1 MKMYAELAAWWPLL
15 SAPADY
21 AEEADAFIDI
31 LNLPPGERPTLLEL
45 GAGGGNLASHL
56 KARFAITLSDRS
68 PEMVEV
74 SRALNPDLDHV
85 VGDMRT
91 LRLDRIFDVVLIHD
105 AVMYCTTPDDLRAA
119 LETAAAHCRPG
130 GTVVVA
136 PDCVKETFEPRT
148 ETGGED
154 GPDGRGLRYL
164 EWSCDPD
171 PSDTTIEVLYA
182 LLLREPGGAVRVEL
196 DRHVEG
202 VFTERDWLATLADV
216 GLAVRVVRDRWGRHV
231 FVGVRTK
238 ADHG

>member
-1 MKMYAELAAWWPLL
+1 MKMYAELSSWWPLL

-21 AEEADAFIDI
+21 AEEADAFLDM
-31 LNLPPGERPTLLEL
+31 LKPPPDERPTLLEL

-74 SRALNPDLDHV
+74 SRILNPDLDHV

-91 LRLDRIFDVVLIHD
+91 LRLDRLFDVVLIHD
-105 AVMYCTTPDDLRAA
+105 AVMYCTTLDDLRAA

-136 PDCVKETFEPRT
+136 PDCVKETFAPGT

-164 EWSCDPD
+164 EWSYDPD
-171 PSDTTIEVLYA
+171 ASDTSFEVLYA
-182 LLLREPGGAVRVEL
+182 LVLREPGGAARVEL

-202 VFTERDWLATLADV
+202 VFAERDWLATLADV
-216 GLAVRVVRDRWGRHV
+216 GLLARVVPDRWRRHV
-231 FVGVRTK
+231 FVGTRTR
-238 ADHG
+238 AGHG